1 MATTEAQRKAIKKWQ
16 EKTDEIRF
24 RVPKGD
30 KERLTAHAAQFGESL
45 TAFLNRAAAEAV
57 ERDNQNKNAQNQAT
71 ALDLVLGCFF

>member
-1 MATTEAQRKAIKKWQ
+1 MDEAQTALDEAAAALEAALEAAYQTIQ

-57 ERDNQNKNAQNQAT
+57 ERDNQK
-71 ALDLVLGCFF
+71 

>member
-30 KERLTAHAAQFGESL
+30 KERLTAHAAQFGASL

-57 ERDNQNKNAQNQAT
+57 ERDNQK
-71 ALDLVLGCFF
+71 

>member
-16 EKTDEIRF
+16 EKKDEIRF

-30 KERLTAHAAQFGESL
+30 KERLTAHAALLGESL

-57 ERDNQNKNAQNQAT
+57 ERDNQK
-71 ALDLVLGCFF
+71 

>member
-1 MATTEAQRKAIKKWQ
+1 MQYFVLEAAIMATTEAQRKAIKKWQ

-30 KERLTAHAAQFGESL
+30 KERLTAHAAQLGESL

-57 ERDNQNKNAQNQAT
+57 ERDNQK
-71 ALDLVLGCFF
+71 

>member
-1 MATTEAQRKAIKKWQ
+1 MYFAVFRSGGINYGNNRGAAESDKEVAGK
-16 EKTDEIRF
+16 DEIRF

-57 ERDNQNKNAQNQAT
+57 ERDNQK
-71 ALDLVLGCFF
+71 

>member
-30 KERLTAHAAQFGESL
+30 KERLTAMQRSL
-45 TAFLNRAAAEAV
+45 ANL
-57 ERDNQNKNAQNQAT
+57 
-71 ALDLVLGCFF
+71 

>member
-1 MATTEAQRKAIKKWQ
+1 MYFAVFRSGGINYGNNRGAAEAIKKWQ

-57 ERDNQNKNAQNQAT
+57 ERDNQK
-71 ALDLVLGCFF
+71 

>member
-1 MATTEAQRKAIKKWQ
+1 MVFVLEAAIMATTEAQRKAIKKWQ

-30 KERLTAHAAQFGESL
+30 KERLTAHAAQLGESL

-57 ERDNQNKNAQNQAT
+57 ERDNQK
-71 ALDLVLGCFF
+71 